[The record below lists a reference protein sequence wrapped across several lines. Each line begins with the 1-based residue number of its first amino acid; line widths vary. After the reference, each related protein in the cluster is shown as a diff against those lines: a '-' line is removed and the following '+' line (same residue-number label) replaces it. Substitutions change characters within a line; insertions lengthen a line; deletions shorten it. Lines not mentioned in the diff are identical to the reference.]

1 MAGKEEHERIPT
13 AENGAISIGQST
25 LHTVVS
31 KELNNVVLNVFCNV
45 KMQSCATFPN
55 VSWDC
60 WDKSIP

>member
-45 KMQSCATFPN
+45 KM
-55 VSWDC
+55 
-60 WDKSIP
+60 